1 MVFASDTFGHVI
13 AKHHVKPASIL
24 KADLRLSESKPAG
37 IIYTEDRFCLPVAQG
52 TSATVKDLKN
62 CQVSFL
68 ETQQDLLDALLVITE
83 CDKGSL
89 TDWKFLATWGNL
101 SDEEKLKKFDK
112 FGGDE
117 LNVFTYI
124 KDRQFFNSYILPILR
139 FKSES
144 RLIDYILTKNEEHL
158 EKAFSLYGASVLTP
172 LEIVL
177 LLDHYKDSKPQL
189 CKQIVT
195 SLENKLASQAKNEAQ
210 KNSWL
215 DSIIASKKVEAEEDE
230 QNHEYE

>member
-1 MVFASDTFGHVI
+1 M
-13 AKHHVKPASIL
+13 
-24 KADLRLSESKPAG
+24 
-37 IIYTEDRFCLPVAQG
+37 
-52 TSATVKDLKN
+52 
-62 CQVSFL
+62 

-124 KDRQFFNSYILPILR
+124 KDRQFFNNFILPILR

-177 LLDHYKDSKPQL
+177 LLDHYKESKPQL

-195 SLENKLASQAKNEAQ
+195 SLENKLASITKNEAQ

-215 DSIIASKKVEAEEDE
+215 DSIIASKKVEEEENQQPDIRLGDCIQE
-230 QNHEYE
+230 EFDGFVANNNQS